1 MDYVFIS
8 VSFLHDVGS
17 ATVVKISARA
27 LSVNNIGDAGG
38 REMGVR
44 GGGGVGGGGGG
55 RGGRGGGGGGGGAGA
70 GRIGMIRDKRRAML
84 AMQMHGSML
93 S

>member
-1 MDYVFIS
+1 M
-8 VSFLHDVGS
+8 
-17 ATVVKISARA
+17 KISARA
-27 LSVNNIGDAGG
+27 ASVPKIGKAGG

-44 GGGGVGGGGGG
+44 GGGGLRGGGGG